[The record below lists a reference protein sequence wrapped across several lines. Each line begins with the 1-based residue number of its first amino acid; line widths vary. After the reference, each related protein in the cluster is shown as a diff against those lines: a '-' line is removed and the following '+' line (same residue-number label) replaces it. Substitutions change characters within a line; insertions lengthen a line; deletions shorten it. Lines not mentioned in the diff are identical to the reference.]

1 MVQFA
6 EVLSKV
12 GAEFAQTAE
21 AKPGVRV
28 STAGWDSWLKADDDD
43 RSVGERLA
51 RAYVLDDEA
60 PEPEVLVEQP
70 DIQPIKQAEKAS
82 PHAQEPPAPPA
93 PPAPPPLDLAAELA
107 RERLLTL
114 SDLELRA
121 LRRRLARRVH
131 PDLPNA
137 DRPDL
142 ASMVRVNV
150 AIDAA
155 LRLRRANLR

>member
-6 EVLSKV
+6 EVLSQV
-12 GAEFAQTAE
+12 GVDFAQTAK

-28 STAGWDSWLKADDDD
+28 NTAGWDSWLKADDDD

-51 RAYVLDDEA
+51 QTYLLDDEFREPDVA
-60 PEPEVLVEQP
+60 PEPRTRQTPHTLDMDLAGP
-70 DIQPIKQAEKAS
+70 KAS
-82 PHAQEPPAPPA
+82 PIQPAR
-93 PPAPPPLDLAAELA
+93 PAPPPLDLAAELA
-107 RERLLTL
+107 RERLMAM
-114 SDLELRA
+114 SELELRA

-137 DRPDL
+137 DQPDL
-142 ASMVRVNV
+142 QAMVCVNV